1 MNSDGQ
7 LIDDLQLAEPPEP
20 LRINWLYAIGAIA
33 TAWLLW
39 RFIRWRRRTAAVRRH
54 NKDMEKAWMDALA
67 ELQRLFA
74 LVERGESRP
83 YGTESSSVIRRYIE
97 FRFDLSASRR
107 STEEFLEEASHS
119 SKLERKHQALL
130 AEFLK
135 ICDLLKFARTLADR
149 SELENLHTA
158 AVGFVKETRHQP
170 EPVQ

>member
-1 MNSDGQ
+1 MNPEGQ
-7 LIDDLQLAEPPEP
+7 LIDDLQLAEPPP
-20 LRINWLYAIGAIA
+20 QLHINWLHVIGAIA
-33 TAWLLW
+33 AAYLLW
-39 RFIRWRRRTAAVRRH
+39 RFIHWRRRTAAVRRY
-54 NKDMEKAWMDALA
+54 NRSMEKAWMDALA
-67 ELQRLFA
+67 ELEHIFA

-97 FRFDLSASRR
+97 FRFDLSAPRR

-119 SKLERKHQALL
+119 PKLEKKHQALL

-158 AVGFVKETRHQP
+158 AVSFVKETRHTP
-170 EPVQ
+170 LPVR